1 MEQKELFNEIKI
13 LDLKEEN
20 LNKKEIEINIKEN
33 QLNIKWKK

>member
-20 LNKKEIEINIKEN
+20 LNKKEIEINIKE
-33 QLNIKWKK
+33 K

>member
-1 MEQKELFNEIKI
+1 MDQKELFNEIKI

>member
-1 MEQKELFNEIKI
+1 MDQKELFNEIKI
-13 LDLKEEN
+13 FDLKEEN

>member
-1 MEQKELFNEIKI
+1 MEKKGLFNEIKI

>member
-1 MEQKELFNEIKI
+1 MDQKELFNEIKM